1 MSYVKIGV
9 AGPVGSGKTA
19 LIEALSRKMA
29 NDYSIGVI
37 TNDIYTKEDAQFL
50 AKNSVLPVERIIGVE
65 TGGCPHTA
73 IREDASMNLEAVDE
87 MMERFPDIELLFI
100 ESGGDNLSATFS
112 PELVDA
118 TIFVIDVAEGDK
130 IPRKGGPGITRSD
143 LLVINKID
151 LAPYV
156 GASLEVME
164 HDSKKMRGERPF
176 LFTNIRGDV
185 HVDDVVSW
193 IKENVLLE
201 GMLMENKFGKI
212 SRITAC
218 AALKNGK
225 TILEDLSFTA
235 PYKIM
240 APFAKENGGIQIMP
254 LCASAGIME
263 GDSQEFSY
271 HVKEGAD
278 LEVLSQSFE
287 KIHKMDEGSA
297 SRTISVQVDPHAV
310 LYYYPQPVI
319 PFAQSSFTSTMTIHL
334 ADETSRLFLL
344 EIISCGRNAHEE
356 RFQYRRFASKV
367 QIFRG
372 QKLIYRD
379 NTCYLPDQMPM
390 EGIGMYEGYTHM
402 ANLFLSRTEYAD
414 TLLNEIREILD
425 GDPEIDGGATTL
437 SGGDLAVRIF
447 GHRAQKLQQ
456 TAEKIKTVYE
466 KLL

>member
-1 MSYVKIGV
+1 
-9 AGPVGSGKTA
+9 
-19 LIEALSRKMA
+19 
-29 NDYSIGVI
+29 
-37 TNDIYTKEDAQFL
+37 
-50 AKNSVLPVERIIGVE
+50 
-65 TGGCPHTA
+65 
-73 IREDASMNLEAVDE
+73 
-87 MMERFPDIELLFI
+87 
-100 ESGGDNLSATFS
+100 
-112 PELVDA
+112 
-118 TIFVIDVAEGDK
+118 
-130 IPRKGGPGITRSD
+130 
-143 LLVINKID
+143 
-151 LAPYV
+151 
-156 GASLEVME
+156 
-164 HDSKKMRGERPF
+164 
-176 LFTNIRGDV
+176 
-185 HVDDVVSW
+185 
-193 IKENVLLE
+193 
-201 GMLMENKFGKI
+201 MLMENKFGKI

-297 SRTISVQVDPHAV
+297 SRT
-310 LYYYPQPVI
+310 I

>member
-1 MSYVKIGV
+1 
-9 AGPVGSGKTA
+9 
-19 LIEALSRKMA
+19 
-29 NDYSIGVI
+29 
-37 TNDIYTKEDAQFL
+37 
-50 AKNSVLPVERIIGVE
+50 
-65 TGGCPHTA
+65 
-73 IREDASMNLEAVDE
+73 
-87 MMERFPDIELLFI
+87 
-100 ESGGDNLSATFS
+100 
-112 PELVDA
+112 
-118 TIFVIDVAEGDK
+118 
-130 IPRKGGPGITRSD
+130 
-143 LLVINKID
+143 
-151 LAPYV
+151 
-156 GASLEVME
+156 
-164 HDSKKMRGERPF
+164 
-176 LFTNIRGDV
+176 
-185 HVDDVVSW
+185 
-193 IKENVLLE
+193 
-201 GMLMENKFGKI
+201 MENKFGKI

-240 APFAKENGGIQIMP
+240 APFEKENGGIQIMP

-278 LEVLSQSFE
+278 LEILSQSFE

-390 EGIGMYEGYTHM
+390 EGKSGKFLTAIRKST
-402 ANLFLSRTEYAD
+402 AAQRRSPAAILLFGFSDTVRRSCSRRRKKSKLCMKNFYKNR
-414 TLLNEIREILD
+414 LEI
-425 GDPEIDGGATTL
+425 
-437 SGGDLAVRIF
+437 F
-447 GHRAQKLQQ
+447 
-456 TAEKIKTVYE
+456 
-466 KLL
+466 

>member
-1 MSYVKIGV
+1 
-9 AGPVGSGKTA
+9 
-19 LIEALSRKMA
+19 
-29 NDYSIGVI
+29 
-37 TNDIYTKEDAQFL
+37 
-50 AKNSVLPVERIIGVE
+50 
-65 TGGCPHTA
+65 
-73 IREDASMNLEAVDE
+73 
-87 MMERFPDIELLFI
+87 
-100 ESGGDNLSATFS
+100 
-112 PELVDA
+112 
-118 TIFVIDVAEGDK
+118 
-130 IPRKGGPGITRSD
+130 
-143 LLVINKID
+143 
-151 LAPYV
+151 
-156 GASLEVME
+156 
-164 HDSKKMRGERPF
+164 
-176 LFTNIRGDV
+176 
-185 HVDDVVSW
+185 
-193 IKENVLLE
+193 
-201 GMLMENKFGKI
+201 MLMENKFGKI

-240 APFAKENGGIQIMP
+240 APFEKENGGIQIMP

-379 NTCYLPDQMPM
+379 NTCYLPIRCRWKGLVCTRDTRIWRTFFSQGQNTRIRFSMKSGKFLTAIRKSTAAQRRSPAA
-390 EGIGMYEGYTHM
+390 IL
-402 ANLFLSRTEYAD
+402 LFGFSDTVRRSCSR
-414 TLLNEIREILD
+414 RRKK
-425 GDPEIDGGATTL
+425 
-437 SGGDLAVRIF
+437 S
-447 GHRAQKLQQ
+447 KLCMKNFYKNRL
-456 TAEKIKTVYE
+456 ENF
-466 KLL
+466 